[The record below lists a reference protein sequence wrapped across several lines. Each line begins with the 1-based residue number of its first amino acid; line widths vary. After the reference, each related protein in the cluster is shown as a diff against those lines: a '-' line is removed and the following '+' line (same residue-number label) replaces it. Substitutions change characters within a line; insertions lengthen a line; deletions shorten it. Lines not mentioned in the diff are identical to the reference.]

1 MSDPFSSLDN
11 DRLEDFKPK
20 NATMSKADRAAV
32 RAVAA
37 EAGFTQRANT
47 AQVRSL
53 RKTSAD
59 EIGVTP

>member
-20 NATMSKADRAAV
+20 NTTISRADGAALRAA
-32 RAVAA
+32 AA

-53 RKTSAD
+53 R
-59 EIGVTP
+59 